1 MAAPVSAE
9 LLAGAKLWCNITWS
23 DEATDAKVSALIASG
38 EAYIDGKKVET
49 IEMPYDYIK
58 RKYDIFYNY
67 DLEEGP
73 HKLVIKWINPNEK
86 YAVQCKDMVVYSS
99 TPAEPINPYK

>member
-1 MAAPVSAE
+1 MGMIRQDVKDS
-9 LLAGAKLWCNITWS
+9 N
-23 DEATDAKVSALIASG
+23 DNYIAILD
-38 EAYIDGKKVET
+38 AYIDGKKVET

>member
-1 MAAPVSAE
+1 MGMIRQDVKDS
-9 LLAGAKLWCNITWS
+9 N
-23 DEATDAKVSALIASG
+23 DNYIAIL

-67 DLEEGP
+67 DLE
-73 HKLVIKWINPNEK
+73 HI
-86 YAVQCKDMVVYSS
+86 
-99 TPAEPINPYK
+99 

>member
-38 EAYIDGKKVET
+38 EAYIDGKLGAPADYTTSGEPLTLLCEYVRYGLSDALDVFEGNYLNRLLAMQHERKVAA
-49 IEMPYDYIK
+49 
-58 RKYDIFYNY
+58 
-67 DLEEGP
+67 
-73 HKLVIKWINPNEK
+73 
-86 YAVQCKDMVVYSS
+86 YAEDAVS
-99 TPAEPINPYK
+99 AG

>member
-1 MAAPVSAE
+1 MLRFLASE
-9 LLAGAKLWCNITWS
+9 SWYSIYLLLFFLRLLLMGMIRQDVKDSN
-23 DEATDAKVSALIASG
+23 DNYIAIL

-86 YAVQCKDMVVYSS
+86 YAVQ
-99 TPAEPINPYK
+99 

>member
-1 MAAPVSAE
+1 MIRQDVKDS
-9 LLAGAKLWCNITWS
+9 N
-23 DEATDAKVSALIASG
+23 DNYIAIL

-86 YAVQCKDMVVYSS
+86 YAVQTWWFIHPHRQSQS
-99 TPAEPINPYK
+99 ILINKREKP

>member
-1 MAAPVSAE
+1 MIRQDVKDS
-9 LLAGAKLWCNITWS
+9 N
-23 DEATDAKVSALIASG
+23 DNYIAIL
-38 EAYIDGKKVET
+38 EAYID
-49 IEMPYDYIK
+49 
-58 RKYDIFYNY
+58 

>member
-1 MAAPVSAE
+1 MT
-9 LLAGAKLWCNITWS
+9 ITSPSWRPTLT
-23 DEATDAKVSALIASG
+23 AR
-38 EAYIDGKKVET
+38 KVET

-73 HKLVIKWINPNEK
+73 RQTG
-86 YAVQCKDMVVYSS
+86 Y
-99 TPAEPINPYK
+99 

>member
-1 MAAPVSAE
+1 MGMIRQDVKDS
-9 LLAGAKLWCNITWS
+9 N
-23 DEATDAKVSALIASG
+23 DNYIAIL

-73 HKLVIKWINPNEK
+73 HKLVIKWINPNENMPFNVK
-86 YAVQCKDMVVYSS
+86 TWWFIHPYRQSQS
-99 TPAEPINPYK
+99 ILINKREKP